1 MDSSSIVP
9 IMAAATTGLTGA
21 VAALWK
27 HQVKQSDKIEKKH
40 DQAIGN
46 IADLSREVGELKGR
60 IHLAEKISPKIDE
73 LAEQG
78 IEALNNGDPKNQ

>member
-1 MDSSSIVP
+1 
-9 IMAAATTGLTGA
+9 MAAATTGLTGA

-27 HQVKQSDKIEKKH
+27 RQVNQSDKLEKKH
-40 DQAIGN
+40 DQAINN
-46 IADLSREVGELKGR
+46 IASLSREVGELKGR

-73 LAEQG
+73 LAEQV

>member
-27 HQVKQSDKIEKKH
+27 HQVKQSEKIEKKH
-40 DQAIGN
+40 AQAINN

-73 LAEQG
+73 LAEQV
-78 IEALNNGDPKNQ
+78 IKALNDGDPKNQ

>member
-1 MDSSSIVP
+1 MDNSSIVP

-40 DQAIGN
+40 DQAINN

-73 LAEQG
+73 LAEQV